1 MTTINKIGLS
11 VLVQLLAWKN
21 LIYNFMAMLALSRS
35 VVWSLKRL
43 LQEIRE
49 DLVSKNQLD
58 QGKITM
64 KLTALCH

>member
-1 MTTINKIGLS
+1 MTTINKIDSS

-21 LIYNFMAMLALSRS
+21 LIYNLGAVLAPFRKPL
-35 VVWSLKRL
+35 WSQQRL